1 MCVFSFL
8 QYNCPVSEV
17 ERIEIGE
24 EVSYRYVRDVL
35 RIAIE
40 QWNHCIKDLRERFED
55 TAELLKLIE
64 SHNCDSEK
72 DFEKTVAA
80 VKEKLKETLV
90 EVKIAETDNNF
101 LTLAEYRFFFLGLA
115 LGYIR
120 CSPACPPPPKGM
132 G

>member
-1 MCVFSFL
+1 MYKDIYIYMCVCVFSFL

-90 EVKIAETDNNF
+90 EVKIAETDNN
-101 LTLAEYRFFFLGLA
+101 
-115 LGYIR
+115 
-120 CSPACPPPPKGM
+120 S
-132 G
+132 